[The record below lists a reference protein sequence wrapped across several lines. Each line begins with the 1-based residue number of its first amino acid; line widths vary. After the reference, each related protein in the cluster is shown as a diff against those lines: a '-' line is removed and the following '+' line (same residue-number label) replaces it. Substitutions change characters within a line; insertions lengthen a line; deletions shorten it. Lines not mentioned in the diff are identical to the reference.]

1 MEQWSVGLGKR
12 QKILGQIVKG
22 LILGV
27 LRWVIIP
34 FNPITPLLH
43 FSSIPIL
50 IEGGCKDEYRGI

>member
-1 MEQWSVGLGKR
+1 MECWVRKKAR
-12 QKILGQIVKG
+12 NTCPIVKG

-34 FNPITPLLH
+34 FKAITPLLH

-50 IEGGCKDEYRGI
+50 IEGV